1 MNFRVKAGKVEVSR
15 KWVPSVFL
23 RTVLGGDGVLGD
35 GVLGTAFVDNHLL
48 PRWLVRGGVAL
59 CRSPSLVLP
68 KSVEVMF
75 KVPQSCRAEDVA
87 ASSAMM
93 SLSASTS
100 TNTLAASNSISPG
113 ALTTSMA
120 AL

>member
-35 GVLGTAFVDNHLL
+35 GVLGTAFVDML
-48 PRWLVRGGVAL
+48 PRIE
-59 CRSPSLVLP
+59 CPSPSLVLP

-75 KVPQSCRAEDVA
+75 KKVPQSCRAEDVA
-87 ASSAMM
+87 ASSATM

-113 ALTTSMA
+113 ALTTSLA
-120 AL
+120 AF